1 MAFPELPA
9 AQRGGGSGGG
19 DPKAKISGPTMA
31 TGRAVRVSV
40 VLCTHTRDRYEHLVA
55 AARSVQDG
63 TYEDVELVLVSDGS
77 PTVAELMRE
86 EFAQAIAAGTCV
98 VAELDRNSGLL
109 AARNRGAAKAN
120 GDIVAFLDD
129 DAIADERWLERLV
142 EPYQTRSRRAVGGRV
157 TPAWVAP
164 GGEPG
169 FLPAEFHWLVGV
181 THRGFGPGGGAD
193 GITSEGEV
201 RNTNGSNLSF
211 ESETF
216 RSLDGFD
223 TAIVGR
229 KGANHLQGGET
240 ELCARLRSEFDEGV
254 WYVPTATVAH
264 KVFQYRTEVDWLLRR
279 AFWQGYS
286 KRAMQSIAPS
296 SGDDEQ
302 AFLTD
307 LLGEFLPRRL
317 RALVLGPSWR
327 RLAQLA
333 FLLVGTVAVG
343 LGYLYGVVSYR

>member
-1 MAFPELPA
+1 V
-9 AQRGGGSGGG
+9 AQ
-19 DPKAKISGPTMA
+19 SGPTRKRKSQA
-31 TGRAVRVSV
+31 NPTAKIDIVRVSV
-40 VLCTHTRDRYEHLVA
+40 VLCTHTEDRFEHLVA

-77 PTVAELMRE
+77 PAVGELMRE
-86 EFAQAIAAGTCV
+86 SFARAMAEGTCIV
-98 VAELDRNSGLL
+98 DELETNSGLL
-109 AARNRGAAKAN
+109 AARNRGAAVAS

-157 TPAWVAP
+157 RPAWVAP
-164 GGEPG
+164 DGEPG

-193 GITSEGEV
+193 GMSTEGEV

-211 ESETF
+211 EAGTF
-216 RSLDGFD
+216 RSLGGFD
-223 TAIVGR
+223 TEIVGR

-240 ELCARLRSEFDEGV
+240 ELCARLRTEFDEGV

-264 KVFQYRTEVDWLLRR
+264 KIFQYRTGIGWLLRR

-286 KRAMQSIAPS
+286 KRAMERIAPS

-302 AFLTD
+302 AFLSD
-307 LLGEFLPRRL
+307 LLSTFLPRRL
-317 RALVLGPSWR
+317 RALVLAPSWR

-343 LGYLYGVVSYR
+343 LGYLYGVVGYR